1 MNTLH
6 IFYDERGIWLLCVDL
21 WKFSVQRWFLWI
33 ILLQYVQCWV
43 FRLLFCFRHGYA
55 GVIPGM
61 MNKIKSVYLIK
72 AEIFWI
78 TMDIQRSRF
87 IQNILETKKKK
98 LKTKLVFNCNCKN
111 INLPNIHVYLS
122 SSFKV
127 LKNQNRTISWKSK
140 FKHDNW
146 FVLLV
151 LKHSNFCIGQRF
163 GYISCSDVC

>member
-1 MNTLH
+1 MILDSNNKIHVIKCCFGITLSSVIVNTLH

-33 ILLQYVQCWV
+33 ILLQYVQCWI

-98 LKTKLVFNCNCKN
+98 LKTITCF
-111 INLPNIHVYLS
+111 
-122 SSFKV
+122 
-127 LKNQNRTISWKSK
+127 
-140 FKHDNW
+140 
-146 FVLLV
+146 
-151 LKHSNFCIGQRF
+151 
-163 GYISCSDVC
+163 

>member
-87 IQNILETKKKK
+87 IQNILETKKEKIENNNLFLTVTAK
-98 LKTKLVFNCNCKN
+98 TLIYLIYTCIFHLPLKYLKIRTGQFLENQ
-111 INLPNIHVYLS
+111 NLSMTID
-122 SSFKV
+122 SSF
-127 LKNQNRTISWKSK
+127 
-140 FKHDNW
+140 W
-146 FVLLV
+146 F
-151 LKHSNFCIGQRF
+151 
-163 GYISCSDVC
+163 